1 MRGITVFCGGVR
13 HLSFVLWSAASGGR
27 IRPWL
32 SGQAGYNPI
41 PIRGAL
47 HYTRQQDFIMKLH
60 ESKTAGANLFTAHGA
75 GYVEINRVRH
85 QGSLV
90 VSADSITPWPPAS
103 FEALEEAHFAQLLA
117 LQPELVIFGSGST
130 LRFPHPRLSA
140 ALTNAGI
147 GVEVMDTSA
156 ACRTYNILLAED
168 RRVVAAL
175 LGS

>member
-1 MRGITVFCGGVR
+1 
-13 HLSFVLWSAASGGR
+13 
-27 IRPWL
+27 
-32 SGQAGYNPI
+32 
-41 PIRGAL
+41 
-47 HYTRQQDFIMKLH
+47 MKLH
-60 ESKTAGANLFTAHGA
+60 ESNTAGANLFTAHGA

-103 FEALEEAHFAQLLA
+103 FEALEDAHFAQLLA

>member
-1 MRGITVFCGGVR
+1 VLPGVAGGDYVLFC
-13 HLSFVLWSAASGGR
+13 AASGGR
-27 IRPWL
+27 IRPWH

-41 PIRGAL
+41 PNRGAL
-47 HYTRQQDFIMKLH
+47 HYTSQQDFIMKLH
-60 ESKTAGANLFTAHGA
+60 EAKTAGANLFTAHGA
-75 GYVEINRVRH
+75 GYVEINRERH
-85 QGSLV
+85 EGSLI
-90 VSADSITPWPPAS
+90 VSADSITPWAPAN
-103 FEALEEAHFAQLLA
+103 FAALEEAHFTQLLA
-117 LQPELVIFGSGST
+117 LQPELVIFGSGPT

-168 RRVVAAL
+168 RKVVAAL

>member
-1 MRGITVFCGGVR
+1 
-13 HLSFVLWSAASGGR
+13 
-27 IRPWL
+27 
-32 SGQAGYNPI
+32 
-41 PIRGAL
+41 
-47 HYTRQQDFIMKLH
+47 MKLH

-75 GYVEINRVRH
+75 GYVEINRERH
-85 QGSLV
+85 EGSLV
-90 VSADSITPWPPAS
+90 VSADSITPWEPAN
-103 FEALEEAHFAQLLA
+103 FAALEEAHFTQLLT
-117 LQPELVIFGSGST
+117 LQPELVIFGSGAT

-175 LGS
+175 LGG